1 MGLSSTIQEL
11 KLFEQMGSQ
20 VSLPGA
26 SLEDISE
33 DLTAVVDARRE
44 FNSLPNRDKILEER
58 KQSTMVFKNA
68 PGPPKKASDDQGMGL

>member
-1 MGLSSTIQEL
+1 M
-11 KLFEQMGSQ
+11 
-20 VSLPGA
+20 PGA

-58 KQSTMVFKNA
+58 KESTMVFKNA
-68 PGPPKKASDDQGMGL
+68 PGLHFKKASDD

>member
-44 FNSLPNRDKILEER
+44 FNSLQNRDKILEER

-68 PGPPKKASDDQGMGL
+68 PGLPKKTSDDQGMGL